1 MVRARISLR
10 YFICKGILFC
20 YLCVI
25 ALENI
30 SFLQAA
36 EENIPL
42 SEPKNVTYEE
52 VLQLPF
58 RGSDYT
64 ISYGEELSQFGRLWL
79 PEGNSKGTIIFI
91 HGGCWMKEYGIEHS
105 QAFSTALA
113 SAGYAVWSIEY
124 RRTGDLGGG
133 WPGTFTDV
141 ISGINKLNDLG
152 EFYLNMERLVL
163 MGHSAGGHLAIL
175 AGARS
180 GLLDVK
186 PSLVLGLAAITDVET
201 YARGVNSCQK
211 SALQFMG
218 GGPDK
223 FPDMYKEVQAVSYGV
238 DPNTVLLFGT
248 NDQIVQSSQALLLG
262 ARSLRQEGAGHF
274 DWIHPGTDAFSR
286 ILAVLLSEL

>member
-1 MVRARISLR
+1 MVRARISLK
-10 YFICKGILFC
+10 YFNCKGILFC

-30 SFLQAA
+30 SALQAA
-36 EENIPL
+36 ENIPL

-64 ISYGEELSQFGRLWL
+64 ISYGEEFSQFGRLWL

-180 GLLDVK
+180 GLIDVK

-211 SALQFMG
+211 SALEFMG
-218 GGPDK
+218 GGPDEL
-223 FPDMYKEVQAVSYGV
+223 PDTYEEVQADNYEV

-248 NDQIVQSSQALLLG
+248 KDQIVQSTQAILPG

-286 ILAVLLSEL
+286 ILAVLLSEF

>member
-1 MVRARISLR
+1 MVRVKVLLR
-10 YFICKGILFC
+10 YPIGKYIL
-20 YLCVI
+20 LCQLGVI
-25 ALENI
+25 ALGKI

-36 EENIPL
+36 EELSL
-42 SEPKNVTYEE
+42 SEGQNVTFEE

-58 RGSDYT
+58 RSSNYR
-64 ISYGEELSQFGRLWL
+64 IHYGEEVSQFGGLWL
-79 PEGNSKGTIIFI
+79 PEGKNKGTVIFI

-133 WPGTFTDV
+133 WPGTFMDV
-141 ISGINKLNDLG
+141 ISGINKLKDLG
-152 EFYLNMERLVL
+152 KFDLNMESLVL

-175 AGARS
+175 AGAKS
-180 GLLDVK
+180 DLLELK

-201 YARGVNSCQK
+201 YARGPNSCQK
-211 SALQFMG
+211 SALEFMG
-218 GGPDK
+218 GGPDEL
-223 FPDMYKEVQAVSYGV
+223 PDTYEEVQADNYEV

-248 NDQIVQSSQALLLG
+248 KDQIVQSTQAILPG

-286 ILAVLLSEL
+286 ILTVLLSEL

>member
-1 MVRARISLR
+1 MIALGKISL
-10 YFICKGILFC
+10 
-20 YLCVI
+20 
-25 ALENI
+25 
-30 SFLQAA
+30 LQAA
-36 EENIPL
+36 EEYIL
-42 SEPKNVTYEE
+42 SEPRMLPLKRYSNF
-52 VLQLPF
+52 PF
-58 RGSDYT
+58 RNSDYK

-79 PEGNSKGTIIFI
+79 PEGNNKGTVIFI
-91 HGGCWMKEYGIEHS
+91 HGGCWMKEYDIEHS

-133 WPGTFTDV
+133 WPGTFMDV

-152 EFYLNMERLVL
+152 KFDLNMERLVL

-180 GLLDVK
+180 DLLDVK

-211 SALQFMG
+211 SASQFMG

-274 DWIHPGTDAFSR
+274 DWIHPGTDAFR
-286 ILAVLLSEL
+286 TILAVLSKEL

>member
-1 MVRARISLR
+1 MGRISL
-10 YFICKGILFC
+10 
-20 YLCVI
+20 
-25 ALENI
+25 
-30 SFLQAA
+30 LQAA
-36 EENIPL
+36 EELAL
-42 SEPKNVTYEE
+42 SEGQNVTFEE

-58 RGSDYT
+58 RSSDYR
-64 ISYGEELSQFGRLWL
+64 IHYGDDLSQFGGLWL
-79 PEGNSKGTIIFI
+79 SEGNNKGTVIFI
-91 HGGCWMKEYGIEHS
+91 HGGCWMKEYDIGHS
-105 QAFSTALA
+105 HAFSSAMA

-133 WPGTFTDV
+133 WPGTFMDV

-152 EFYLNMERLVL
+152 EFDLNMERLVL

-180 GLLDVK
+180 GLLDLK

-201 YARGVNSCQK
+201 YARGLNSCQE
-211 SALQFMG
+211 SASEFMG
-218 GGPDK
+218 GGPDELS
-223 FPDMYKEVQAVSYGV
+223 DRYEEAQAVNYGV
-238 DPNTVLLFGT
+238 APNTILLFGT
-248 NDQIVQSSQALLLG
+248 KDQIVQSSQAILPG